1 MKKLII
7 VLFLMACGL
16 CFEGGINCL
25 VYTRKRDIPTA
36 IVSGSMILLAYAVYI
51 VYNLMEI
58 T

>member
-7 VLFLMACGL
+7 VLFLMACGV
-16 CFEGGINCL
+16 CFERGIICL

-36 IVSGSMILLAYAVYI
+36 IVSGSMILLAYGFHI
-51 VYNLMEI
+51 IYNLIEI